1 MSMTSTDETFIFV
14 ALNFVEVIIFTTQ
27 NKFVYQVY
35 FICRRKDFHDED
47 NNIAVTRYLLRD
59 GMSMGK
65 VTKAFSYYFNVF
77 HMSHSPVEVTKAF
90 SYYFNV
96 FHMSHSLVEG
106 GTERFLIELVELNT
120 LNESTFCMNL
130 YCVKGTFLI
139 GKTIFDK
146 AMKLVEGGL
155 IQLQCAS
162 FHIKWKQPQR
172 TFL

>member
-1 MSMTSTDETFIFV
+1 MKARDMSMTSNDETFIFV

-59 GMSMGK
+59 DMSMGK

-77 HMSHSPVEVTKAF
+77 HMSHSP
-90 SYYFNV
+90 
-96 FHMSHSLVEG
+96 VEG

>member
-1 MSMTSTDETFIFV
+1 MTSTDETFIFV

-77 HMSHSPVEVTKAF
+77 HMSHSPVE
-90 SYYFNV
+90 
-96 FHMSHSLVEG
+96 G

>member
-1 MSMTSTDETFIFV
+1 MKARDMSMTSTDETFIFV

-77 HMSHSPVEVTKAF
+77 HMSHSPVE
-90 SYYFNV
+90 
-96 FHMSHSLVEG
+96 G